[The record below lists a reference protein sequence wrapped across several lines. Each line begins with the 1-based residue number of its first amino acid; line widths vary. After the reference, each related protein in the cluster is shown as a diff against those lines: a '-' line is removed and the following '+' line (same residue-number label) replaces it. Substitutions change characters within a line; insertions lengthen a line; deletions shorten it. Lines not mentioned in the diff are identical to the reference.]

1 MVGRAEVV
9 NVEDYKLKRMNSA
22 RDELVSVVHLNV
34 EFLAMVVERRYGSQ
48 LVRLSFCPISTP
60 H

>member
-1 MVGRAEVV
+1 M